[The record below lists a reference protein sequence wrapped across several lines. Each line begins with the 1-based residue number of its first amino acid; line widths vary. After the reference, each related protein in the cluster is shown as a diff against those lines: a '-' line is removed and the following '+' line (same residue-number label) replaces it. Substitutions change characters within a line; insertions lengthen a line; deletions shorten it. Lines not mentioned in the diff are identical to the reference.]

1 MTNLS
6 DYDIHQV
13 YPPRDFA
20 GKWTL
25 RCKPSEG
32 VFLDR
37 GYGGLKELLR
47 RPHSQPEQ
55 LAVEEV
61 STIVRL

>member
-1 MTNLS
+1 
-6 DYDIHQV
+6 
-13 YPPRDFA
+13 
-20 GKWTL
+20 
-25 RCKPSEG
+25 
-32 VFLDR
+32 LDR